1 MHRKGPR
8 WKRER
13 DKNLSEEVIAESFLT
28 WKREKTSR
36 SREHKVTN
44 KLNPKK
50 FTPRHIVIKM
60 EEIKDKGR
68 ILKAARELP

>member
-1 MHRKGPR
+1 MHHRGPR

-13 DKNLSEEVIAESFLT
+13 DKNLSEEIIAESFLA
-28 WKREKTSR
+28 WEREQTSS
-36 SREHKVTN
+36 SRKHSVTN

-60 EEIKDKGR
+60 AEIKDKMKGE
-68 ILKAARELP
+68 A